1 MEHMN
6 PPPDM
11 SGRKV
16 VYTERQGKLRYTYYD
31 DGLVKITKYKH
42 KSHVRWGRV
51 LTALTF
57 LVLCSYAVANII
69 GAVASAVSEQKKN
82 EKSKEFIFD
91 SSSASESAVVTTEP
105 AVTPVTDD
113 SKAAE
118 ETSSIAEPVPE
129 VKELDFKVCLD
140 PGHGDYDVGVMN
152 ALGATESTQNLEFA
166 LLVKEQLEE
175 LGVSVVMTRTG
186 DVNVPM
192 DERCSIGNEAGCDFF
207 VALHMSGSTNP
218 YDGSKGAT
226 VLINNASP
234 AMDTKL
240 ATNIMD
246 ALDKAGISQN
256 NGVQPGFMGMP
267 ESNYQINTNTV
278 MPSCQ
283 LELCYLTSEEDS
295 LLYKEKKS
303 QYAKA
308 VAEGIVKTAKDL
320 GVIGDDGKRLL
331 TGQLTSDGKSHIIV
345 NEGTPIGNV

>member
-1 MEHMN
+1 
-6 PPPDM
+6 
-11 SGRKV
+11 
-16 VYTERQGKLRYTYYD
+16 
-31 DGLVKITKYKH
+31 
-42 KSHVRWGRV
+42 
-51 LTALTF
+51 
-57 LVLCSYAVANII
+57 
-69 GAVASAVSEQKKN
+69 
-82 EKSKEFIFD
+82 
-91 SSSASESAVVTTEP
+91 
-105 AVTPVTDD
+105 
-113 SKAAE
+113 
-118 ETSSIAEPVPE
+118 
-129 VKELDFKVCLD
+129 
-140 PGHGDYDVGVMN
+140 
-152 ALGATESTQNLEFA
+152 
-166 LLVKEQLEE
+166 
-175 LGVSVVMTRTG
+175 
-186 DVNVPM
+186 
-192 DERCSIGNEAGCDFF
+192 
-207 VALHMSGSTNP
+207 MSGSTNP